1 MKMMRAFVP
10 GHAGGNWF
18 SSGVGSARMRGRTA
32 TKMPVSTCKNSGL
45 EMMTKKNSHRKYQGM
60 IRTASFRVMFVHST
74 MVKESAV
81 LIGTL

>member
-1 MKMMRAFVP
+1 
-10 GHAGGNWF
+10 
-18 SSGVGSARMRGRTA
+18 
-32 TKMPVSTCKNSGL
+32 
-45 EMMTKKNSHRKYQGM
+45 M